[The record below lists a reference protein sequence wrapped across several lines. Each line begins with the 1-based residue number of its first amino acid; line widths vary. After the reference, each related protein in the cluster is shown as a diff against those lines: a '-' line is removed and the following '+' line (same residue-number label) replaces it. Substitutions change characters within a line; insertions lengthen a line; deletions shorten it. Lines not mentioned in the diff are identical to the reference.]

1 MAPAN
6 IIIVPKWAVVK
17 GTPAKVSSQS
27 CPRFP
32 FSILQHTPF
41 LFPSLLHWSAIAR
54 LVGQLATMK
63 SFVLP
68 LTALVLHLATGHA
81 HSPQIARRATCGVK
95 GYDRGSPQ
103 AYYYSTK
110 PVELSEAGCG
120 AVCAADSACN
130 SFAIGSDACLLYTS
144 SL

>member
-1 MAPAN
+1 VAPAN
-6 IIIVPKWAVVK
+6 IIIVPKRAVVK
-17 GTPAKVSSQS
+17 ETPAEVISRS
-27 CPRFP
+27 CPKSAL
-32 FSILQHTPF
+32 SILHHTP

-54 LVGQLATMK
+54 LVGQPATMK

-68 LTALVLHLATGHA
+68 LIALVLHLATGHA
-81 HSPQIARRATCGVK
+81 YSPQIARRATCGVK

-120 AVCAADSACN
+120 AVCAAESACN